1 MLILNIR
8 KTSAFLD
15 DRDRI
20 IGEMLMGVRE
30 DKTRNESAMS
40 GMLFSQDQENSWGS
54 LSTIVFLNKAYAQSQ
69 EIIVIL
75 Q

>member
-1 MLILNIR
+1 
-8 KTSAFLD
+8 
-15 DRDRI
+15 
-20 IGEMLMGVRE
+20 MLMGVIE

-54 LSTIVFLNKAYAQSQ
+54 LSTIVFLNQTCAQSP

-75 Q
+75 H